1 MKDYISDTA
10 LGLGGTNELVAGVG
24 AAWVWVQTGGG
35 LWCGVLRPP
44 HR

>member
-10 LGLGGTNELVAGVG
+10 LGLGGTDELVVWR

-35 LWCGVLRPP
+35 HWCGVLRPP